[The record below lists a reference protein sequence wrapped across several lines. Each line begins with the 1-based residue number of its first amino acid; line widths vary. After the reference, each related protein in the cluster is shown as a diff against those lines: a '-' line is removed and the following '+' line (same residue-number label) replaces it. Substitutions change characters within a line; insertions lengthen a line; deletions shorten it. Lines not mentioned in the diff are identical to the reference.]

1 MQEHHG
7 IDTLGRFGPRS
18 LWIGILLIIAGTCGV
33 VLPAVMSAVTVAF
46 VASLILIAGA
56 IWGWHSIQHATGWS
70 DWLKPILLLVVGGLM
85 IYQPWTGIAS
95 IALLIV
101 TYLALDAFA
110 SFSLARGGSG
120 KRNHSWMILNG
131 VVDILLVTLFLWGW
145 PESSLWMVG
154 MFIGISLVFD
164 GWALV
169 MIGWSLRQQS
179 GSAENQP

>member
-1 MQEHHG
+1 MQEYND
-7 IDTLGRFGPRS
+7 INTMVRFGPRS
-18 LWIGILLIIAGTCGV
+18 LWVGILLIIAGICGV
-33 VLPAVMSAVTVAF
+33 ALPAVMSAVTVAF
-46 VASLILIAGA
+46 VAGLILIAGA
-56 IWGWHSIQHATGWS
+56 IWGWHSMQHATGWS

-101 TYLALDAFA
+101 AYLALDAIA
-110 SFSLARGGSG
+110 SFSLARGGNG
-120 KRNHSWMILNG
+120 KHNHSWMILNG
-131 VVDILLVTLFLWGW
+131 VVDILLVILFLWGW

-169 MIGWSLRQQS
+169 MIGWSLRQS
-179 GSAENQP
+179 GLTTNQL

>member
-1 MQEHHG
+1 MQEHHD

-18 LWIGILLIIAGTCGV
+18 LWIGVLLIIAGICGV
-33 VLPAVMSAVTVAF
+33 ALPVVMSAVTVAF
-46 VASLILIAGA
+46 VAGLMLIAGA
-56 IWGWHSIQHATGWS
+56 IWGWHSMQHATDWS
-70 DWLKPILLLVVGGLM
+70 DWLKPVLLLVVGGLM
-85 IYQPWTGIAS
+85 IYQPWTGVAS

-101 TYLALDAFA
+101 TYLVLDAIA
-110 SFSLARGGSG
+110 SFSIARDGNG

-169 MIGWSLRQQS
+169 MIGWSLRES
-179 GSAENQP
+179 GSTENRL